1 MSLAVTLLTGDR
13 PELLARTLDAV
24 RTHHG
29 FLLEDAFVLVLHNGG
44 DIPTSEVLELHRD
57 VIDLVI
63 TTATLEPIGPAASS
77 LFRHALE
84 VDADLL
90 LHLEDDWQAGPSD
103 PWLAEAVELLED
115 GVFQVRLRHYSE
127 QVLTR
132 HMVTGKPIRWRTK
145 ADYRI
150 TDDAHYTLNPSLMR
164 LKDVAVGWPAS
175 SERNAQ
181 DHFWQAGYRRVAQVQ
196 GVFRH
201 IGGQDSLRRRVLGA

>member
-1 MSLAVTLLTGDR
+1 MSLIVTILTGER

-44 DIPTSEVLELHRD
+44 DLPTSEVLELHRD
-57 VIDLVI
+57 VIDLVV
-63 TTATLEPIGPAASS
+63 TSHFQKVGPSASL
-77 LFRHALE
+77 LFRHAVE

-90 LHLEDDWQAGPSD
+90 LHLEDDWEATPSE
-103 PWLAEAVELLED
+103 PWLSEAVELLED
-115 GVFQVRLRHYSE
+115 GVFQVRLRHYAE

-164 LKDVAVGWPAS
+164 LKDISRGWPAMG
-175 SERNAQ
+175 ENDAQ
-181 DHFWQAGYRRVAQVQ
+181 DKFWHHGCRRVAQVN
-196 GVFRH
+196 GIFHH
-201 IGGQDSLRRRVLGA
+201 IGGRDSLRRRVGA